1 VPALLEQLLTAEAFA
16 VFLVFARVG
25 GAFAVL
31 PGFAE
36 ASVPMRIRLVAAGAV
51 AVMLAPVVA
60 GSLPRLPE
68 SPLALAALLLGE
80 VCIGLFLGMIARI
93 SVAAL
98 QTTGT
103 VIGLQSGMS
112 SAMMFD
118 PAFGQTTIV
127 TASFMTIVALLLI
140 FATDMHHVMLAA
152 VAESYG
158 VFPAGDLPRFDDVI
172 AAGVRLVSDS
182 FRLGVQIAAPALV
195 LGTVFFVGMGLL
207 SRLMPQMQVFFIAL
221 PAQIAIVLIATAV
234 TLGLALNLFLDGFRD
249 HLSIVVR

>member
-1 VPALLEQLLTAEAFA
+1 
-16 VFLVFARVG
+16 
-25 GAFAVL
+25 
-31 PGFAE
+31 
-36 ASVPMRIRLVAAGAV
+36 
-51 AVMLAPVVA
+51 
-60 GSLPRLPE
+60 
-68 SPLALAALLLGE
+68 
-80 VCIGLFLGMIARI
+80 
-93 SVAAL
+93 
-98 QTTGT
+98 
-103 VIGLQSGMS
+103 
-112 SAMMFD
+112 
-118 PAFGQTTIV
+118 
-127 TASFMTIVALLLI
+127 
-140 FATDMHHVMLAA
+140 MLAA

-195 LGTVFFVGMGLL
+195 VGTVFFVGMGLL